1 MTDHAVDERSKLRDA
16 TRDYAIGLARAFGGA
31 IVFALPLLMT
41 MEMWQLG
48 YTMDRS
54 RLLVFLL
61 ANLLVLL
68 GLAHF
73 AGFERTSGLRDA
85 AMDALAAYGVG
96 VVAGTSLLALFG
108 VIAPAMS
115 TGEVIGKI
123 AVQAVPASFGAVI
136 ARKQFGGG
144 NDAEQ
149 DEKERRAGYAGQ
161 LFLMLAGALF
171 MAFNVA
177 PTDEIVLIA
186 LVMSPAHELFAIG
199 TSILLLHAFVY
210 SVGFSGQD
218 KVSIGVGQNRA
229 LLRFTLPGYA
239 VALAVSLFVLWV
251 FGRTQEVWS
260 IEVLSMVIVL
270 GLPAAVGAAIARL
283 LV

>member
-1 MTDHAVDERSKLRDA
+1 MTDHAVDVRSKLGDA
-16 TRDYAIGLARAFGGA
+16 NRKYAIGLARAFGGA

-73 AGFERTSGLRDA
+73 AGFEKTSGLRDA

-108 VIAPAMS
+108 
-115 TGEVIGKI
+115 
-123 AVQAVPASFGAVI
+123 VI

-210 SVGFSGQD
+210 SVGFSGQK

-251 FGRTQEVWS
+251 FGRTQEVSS

-270 GLPAAVGAAIARL
+270 GLPAAIGAAIARL